1 MAKKFKSLLN
11 LLTLTED
18 PISGSSGDVYFNVTS
33 KNIKIYNGT
42 IWVDLTPASSD
53 PAPFY
58 MHTHTYDGDV
68 HTINLQET
76 IDFSNINENSNVEED
91 LPIIIGIN
99 GGGPND
105 ELLNPNF
112 KNLSLLDGGTP
123 DSTYYPESEYPLVIG
138 GDSLSEYSSTT
149 NSGNSDSEYS
159 LTINGGNSGGN

>member
-18 PISGSSGDVYFNVTS
+18 PLVGSSGDVYFNVTS

-58 MHTHTYDGDV
+58 MHTHSYDGNV

-76 IDFSNINENSNVEED
+76 INFTTDINDNSSVVET
-91 LPIIIGIN
+91 LPAIIGID
-99 GGGPND
+99 GGSPTSSYANASYTQ
-105 ELLNPNF
+105 LT
-112 KNLSLLDGGTP
+112 LLDGGQ
-123 DSTYYPESEYPLVIG
+123 IG
-138 GDSLSEYSSTT
+138 D
-149 NSGNSDSEYS
+149 
-159 LTINGGNSGGN
+159 